1 MSDLRELVK
10 SRDALAAAGASTA
23 EIDERIIEAGL
34 VSLREADPA
43 KAAQAEPFLRAAV
56 GPLRGRLLAAMILRG
71 RNLPG

>member
-1 MSDLRELVK
+1 MSGLRELVK
-10 SRDALAAAGASTA
+10 TREAIVAAGAPTT

-34 VSLREADPA
+34 VSLRAADPA

-71 RNLPG
+71 RNLPD